1 MPAADVAAAAF
12 DEAIALHQQVR
23 GAGFDT
29 VVAAA
34 DAIVTSLAQGGTVL
48 VFGNG
53 GSAADASHA
62 AAELVG
68 RFTRERRGYGAVAL
82 TADPSVMTS
91 VANDYGFDRVFARQ
105 IEAFGRSGDVVLAIT
120 TSGESPNVIRG
131 LEEAR
136 LRGLT
141 TIALTGRDGGAAGP
155 LADIHV
161 NVRSNAT
168 PRVQEVHRTLLHVI
182 CDLVEHELSAAERG
196 R

>member
-1 MPAADVAAAAF
+1 MRAADVAAAAL

-23 GAGFDT
+23 HAGFDT

-34 DAIVTSLAQGGTVL
+34 DAIVGSLAHGGKVL

-82 TADPSVMTS
+82 TADASVMTS

-105 IEAFGRSGDVVLAIT
+105 IEAFGRRGDVALAIT
-120 TSGESPNVIRG
+120 TSGASGNVVCG

-136 LRGLT
+136 QRGLT
-141 TIALTGRDGGAAGP
+141 TIALTGRDGGAAAL

-161 NVRSNAT
+161 NVRSDRT

-182 CDLVEHELSAAERG
+182 CDLVEHELFAAEGG

>member
-23 GAGFDT
+23 DAGLEA

-34 DAIVTSLAQGGTVL
+34 AAIVRSLTDGGTVL

-68 RFTRERRGYGAVAL
+68 RFTRDRRGYGAVAL
-82 TADPSVMTS
+82 TADPSIMTS
-91 VANDYGFDRVFARQ
+91 VANDYGFDKVFARQ
-105 IEAFGRSGDVVLAIT
+105 IEALGRTGDVALAIT
-120 TSGESPNVIRG
+120 TSGESVNVVRG

-136 LRGLT
+136 ARRLVT
-141 TIALTGRDGGAAGP
+141 VALTGRDGGTAGR

-161 NVRSNAT
+161 NVASGAT

-182 CDLVEHELSAAERG
+182 CDLVEHELFAAEGG